1 MNELFLVPVV
11 FAFLLAYNL
20 WRLSDAV
27 KARNRMANI
36 LDEFLVSDAPDDQKE
51 VAYAFYKVSLYP
63 WLLPVVTLHMI
74 FSRRPNR
81 GSHGTA
87 VAIRNPDHLQ
97 FNRILFRGLVV
108 VLKRA
113 PIMSFVSILI
123 LLLMAI
129 GKAVMNK
136 LYYSESMEQLEDGI
150 EKIAH
155 RDFLRHPKF

>member
-27 KARNRMANI
+27 KARKRMEKM
-36 LDEFLVSDAPDDQKE
+36 LDEFLGADAPDDQKD

-63 WLLPVVTLHMI
+63 WLSPVIALHMI
-74 FSRRPNR
+74 FSRKSKRE
-81 GSHGTA
+81 SHGTS
-87 VAIRNPDHLQ
+87 VAIRNPENLQ

-113 PIMSFVSILI
+113 PIMSFLSILI
-123 LLLMAI
+123 LLLIAI
-129 GKAVMNK
+129 CKAVMNK
-136 LYYSESMEQLEDGI
+136 LYYSESREQFENGI
-150 EKIAH
+150 EKVAH
-155 RDFLRHPKF
+155 KSFLRQPKF